1 VNAGGIFTA
10 EGTIWKKERKLVGP
24 ALNRKNVREYVS
36 IAKLIA
42 TRLVHKWES
51 QILTVQ
57 QQQQIATTNQEED
70 EDETKAEIITN
81 INDDLL
87 AYSMDIISLVALAKD
102 IDTLRNKKKKNKKP
116 TPEPTGSPTFTPTGT
131 FSPTSTATSL
141 STGTASSIGTVTT
154 PPVPSPVQQPTDNDD
169 FVELQIVLKT
179 DYYPLDTSWQVNG
192 PSGDLVMQGGKY
204 EKRNKEY
211 TFEKSVKRGCYTF
224 IIFDVWGDG
233 VCCAW
238 GYGYY
243 DIMYNGSVEV
253 YDGGEFLGNEYTE
266 VFGDC

>member
-1 VNAGGIFTA
+1 MGAGVAGLLWMHFPECKNYQIRNVLNKSARDLDSSGCEQKTGHGLVQAKNAYNLLLQGDCGGNIGSKDA
-10 EGTIWKKERKLVGP
+10 VGGCNQLFNGP
-24 ALNRKNVREYVS
+24 GP
-36 IAKLIA
+36 
-42 TRLVHKWES
+42 TPP
-51 QILTVQ
+51 TPPVQ
-57 QQQQIATTNQEED
+57 QPTTKP
-70 EDETKAEIITN
+70 TK
-81 INDDLL
+81 
-87 AYSMDIISLVALAKD
+87 KPKKKK
-102 IDTLRNKKKKNKKP
+102 KKKKNKKP

-192 PSGDLVMQGGKY
+192 PSGDLVIQGGKY